1 MDGPLQMAKNHLEIS
16 DSETSET
23 MCHLVLTLFFFMY
36 VVPQKYIVYPAV
48 EIKKIRKMS
57 IPSVKLTSLSYVR
70 RQNEQVVIIFD
81 DF

>member
-1 MDGPLQMAKNHLEIS
+1 
-16 DSETSET
+16 
-23 MCHLVLTLFFFMY
+23 MY

-57 IPSVKLTSLSYVR
+57 IRSVKLTSLSYVR